1 MPMIEGVD
9 RLVDLIGVRTTALTG
24 ASPDET
30 ADAVARGDVD
40 RLAQTGGHFSAI
52 GRDGRTVRLARSI
65 GLPLRY
71 FVAKMYHGPFL
82 IVADRMD
89 RMFEW
94 CQQERIG
101 WQFDPYYTRMVPAHS
116 LLEIDQVGCPAP
128 SPRYRRFFDPPI
140 ATGTTDLDVAGASY
154 VRAACD
160 ALRGWI
166 GDVPGG
172 DPIAVAFSGGVDS
185 TAVFLLARRAL
196 EE

>member
-1 MPMIEGVD
+1 MPMLEGVD

-40 RLAQTGGHFSAI
+40 RLARTGGHFSAI
-52 GRDGRTVRLARSI
+52 GRDGKTVRLARTI

-82 IVADRMD
+82 VVSDRMD

-101 WQFDPYYTRMVPAHS
+101 WQFDPYYTRMVPAHY
-116 LLEIDQVGCPAP
+116 LLEIDQVGCPDP
-128 SPRYRRFFDPPI
+128 SPRYRRFFAPPI
-140 ATGTTDLDVAGASY
+140 ATGTTDLDEAGRSY

-160 ALRGWI
+160 ALQVWLTDIPAG
-166 GDVPGG
+166 
-172 DPIAVAFSGGVDS
+172 
-185 TAVFLLARRAL
+185 
-196 EE
+196 E